1 MTNKPEH
8 SVSPPHKRTSL
19 RDLADYLG
27 VSQTTVSLVLNNAP
41 QAKNLTAETRRRV
54 IDAAKLHNY
63 RPSYFARNLA
73 KGRSEAIGVIAP
85 DHSDPYFAVVMGGVE
100 KYLVK
105 KKYLYFTSCHY
116 WQPELMEEYPRLLL
130 DRGAEGLLLLGTKVD
145 FESPLPVVAISAHL
159 ERPGVT
165 NVLLDHALSAQLVL
179 EHLYQLGHRKIAF
192 MQGHEHTT
200 DSAFRWDATVAA
212 AREFGIQIRPELT
225 MKLESD
231 SCSPSIGYIPVKRLI
246 SKTNDFT
253 AIFCFNDTA
262 AMGAI
267 RALKESGLRVPEDV
281 SVVGFDDVIGAAFQI
296 PSLTTIRQPMAKM
309 GQVGSKV
316 LLERIAQP
324 DKPYPSEIVVEPQLV
339 IRESTGP
346 VRACGK

>member
-1 MTNKPEH
+1 MTNKPET
-8 SVSPPHKRTSL
+8 SVSPNTKRTSL

-54 IDAAKLHNY
+54 LEAAKWHNY

-73 KGRSEAIGVIAP
+73 KGRSESIGVMAP

-105 KKYLYFTSCHY
+105 KRYLYFTSCHY
-116 WQPELMEEYPRLLL
+116 WLPELMDEYPRLLL
-130 DRGAEGLLLLGTKVD
+130 DRGAEGLLLLGTNAYFD
-145 FESPLPVVAISAHL
+145 SPLPIVAVSAHK

-165 NVLLDHALSAQLVL
+165 NVILDHALSAQLVL
-179 EHLYQLGHRKIAF
+179 QHLYEFGHRKIAF

-200 DSAFRWDATVAA
+200 DSEFRWEATVAA

-231 SCSPSIGYIPVKRLI
+231 SCSPSVGYGPVKRLI
-246 SKTNDFT
+246 SRTRDFT

-267 RALKESGLRVPEDV
+267 RALKEAGLQVPGDV
-281 SVVGFDDVIGAAFQI
+281 SVVGFDDVISAGFQV
-296 PSLTTIRQPMAKM
+296 PSLTTVRQPMAKM
-309 GQVGSKV
+309 GQVASKI

-324 DKPYPSEIVVEPQLV
+324 DKPYVTEVVMEPQLI

-346 VRACGK
+346 AKAGI